1 MADQSGVP
9 VLSEAQGQRR
19 RFLQAGI
26 AAAASTLVPTSA
38 RAGPFVPNETQV
50 SSAVDLFDLEYS
62 QSLAMY
68 ARVDDSAHLWVGD
81 IDRATGDLVQ
91 PDGRQ
96 ILADTDTMNASD
108 IKWVFTGPEWVMTPD
123 GDQVVYTK
131 FVHGKRHTA
140 ANARIGLAK
149 RAPNG
154 QWSGGLQG
162 PDLPRYDIFG
172 SSTDGGIAPAI
183 YYLDDKK
190 QKRWRDLYG
199 TAEEI
204 VPGTT
209 PSSLDGIRFV
219 EGQRALAYRLPV
231 NGVPQ
236 AFRYDLDTE
245 VLEQLTFDSGKKQII
260 WMWRA
265 PEFGDDYVLLT
276 LVDQHELRVYRQL
289 PSGPGGAMQWTVI
302 YSVSGPRRSSIQSLE
317 PFTYAGH
324 SYVFMD
330 MQTIHD
336 YPHEI
341 WFSNIDSAKPVFRC
355 ISKSTPV
362 LRVDPEFFI
371 TDHGPIIYF
380 NQYNPDLPKSE
391 GSLGLWRADPGVS

>member
-1 MADQSGVP
+1 
-9 VLSEAQGQRR
+9 
-19 RFLQAGI
+19 
-26 AAAASTLVPTSA
+26 
-38 RAGPFVPNETQV
+38 
-50 SSAVDLFDLEYS
+50 
-62 QSLAMY
+62 
-68 ARVDDSAHLWVGD
+68 
-81 IDRATGDLVQ
+81 
-91 PDGRQ
+91 
-96 ILADTDTMNASD
+96 MNASD

-219 EGQRALAYRLPV
+219 EGQRALAYRVPV

-236 AFRYDLDTE
+236 AFRYDLDTK

-276 LVDQHELRVYRQL
+276 LVDQNELRVYRRL

-302 YSVSGPRRSSIQSLE
+302 YNVSGPRRCSIQSLE

-324 SYVFMD
+324 SYLFMD